1 MAIERTH
8 ILARALIPR
17 DGPEGMCVLL
27 AHQLG
32 AAHTF
37 LPGGHVE
44 PDEGLVASVR
54 RELREELGLE
64 SHVLGYLGTVEA
76 QWPDPDP
83 RHYEVTNIFLTALDD
98 PPDVPESREGHLEFF
113 WCPVAALR
121 ERNLLPAPL
130 PGLIERYL
138 AGDRGVWWGSVLPL
152 ADGDVAAGL

>member
-1 MAIERTH
+1 VIERTH
-8 ILARALIPR
+8 ILARALILR

-27 AHQLG
+27 AHQIG
-32 AAHTF
+32 AANTF

-76 QWPDPDP
+76 QWPDPHP

-98 PPDVPESREGHLEFF
+98 PPDAPESREGHLEFF
-113 WCPVAALR
+113 WCPVTALR
-121 ERNLLPAPL
+121 ERTLLPAPL
-130 PGLIERYL
+130 PGLIARYL
-138 AGDRGVWWGSVLPL
+138 AGDHGVWWASVLPL
-152 ADGDVAAGL
+152 MGGDGVEIR